1 MPFDFDT
8 LDHDLLLKK
17 LEIYGIQGIAFDWF
31 KSYLKSR
38 SLCVK
43 YFDKSIGS
51 FVYSN
56 DYDLEYGTPQGSC
69 LGPLLFLIYT
79 NDLHLNLMF
88 TNCLLFA
95 DDTTIYCT
103 HENVNYLKF
112 CIEHDLSII
121 SDWFRANSLSLN
133 LEKSVCI
140 FFPCKTKTE
149 NENLSINLQN
159 MSIPFVTQTKFLGIW
174 IDNQL
179 NWNHHVC
186 TLNKKTEATT

>member
-1 MPFDFDT
+1 MYRTYNFLDANDQIFISQYGFCSGHSCENAVSELTSEILKGKNNNKNTIALFLDLSKVFDT

-17 LEIYGIQGIAFDWF
+17 LEIYGIQGIALDWF
-31 KSYLKSR
+31 KSYLKSQ
-38 SLCVK
+38 SLHVK
-43 YFDKSIGS
+43 CFDKSIGNV
-51 FVYSN
+51 VYSD

-112 CIEHDLSII
+112 CI
-121 SDWFRANSLSLN
+121 
-133 LEKSVCI
+133 
-140 FFPCKTKTE
+140 
-149 NENLSINLQN
+149 
-159 MSIPFVTQTKFLGIW
+159 
-174 IDNQL
+174 
-179 NWNHHVC
+179 
-186 TLNKKTEATT
+186 